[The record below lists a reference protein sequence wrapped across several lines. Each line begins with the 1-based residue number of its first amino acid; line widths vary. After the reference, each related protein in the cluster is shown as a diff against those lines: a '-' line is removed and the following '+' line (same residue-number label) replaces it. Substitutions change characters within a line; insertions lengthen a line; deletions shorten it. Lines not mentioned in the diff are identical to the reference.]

1 MSNAAH
7 SREGHGASPWN
18 KGRKVGQKRALRR
31 QDVRKIRGRLRAEG
45 HKRDLAL
52 FNLAIDIREKL
63 FPVHPSGANPVRR
76 LPQPVRLPA
85 DRGCDDV
92 RGSDGYEMAGR
103 ITSRITR
110 VGGTHW
116 SGAS

>member
-45 HKRDLAL
+45 HKRGLAL
-52 FNLAIDIREKL
+52 FNLGIDSKL
-63 FPVHPSGANPVRR
+63 PGCDLVPLHINDVWYRGRVRAHGNVVSQRTASPVRF
-76 LPQPVRLPA
+76 
-85 DRGCDDV
+85 
-92 RGSDGYEMAGR
+92 EN
-103 ITSRITR
+103 THETR
-110 VGGTHW
+110 
-116 SGAS
+116 AAIAE